1 MKKFKLVLFTF
12 FICFQNLAQ
21 VVTINGRVKDG
32 SKPIE
37 FASVWLKETS
47 EGMTT
52 DQAGNFTISSI
63 ATEFITIQVSR
74 IGYQKFEK
82 KIRIESI
89 NPIVV
94 EVELEPIDARLD
106 EIVVTGTMQE
116 VSRLDSPVPVEVYKA
131 DFFRANPAPS
141 IFESLQQING
151 VRPQINCNVCNTG
164 DIHIN
169 GLEGPYTMV
178 LIDGMPIVSGL
189 ATVYGLTGIPQAMID
204 RIEIVKGPASTLYGS
219 EAVGGLIN
227 VITKKPENSPKLIVD
242 AFGTSWN
249 ELNLDLGIRNQIG
262 PKIQSLTGVN
272 LFHYDTPIDTNQDGF
287 TDLTLA
293 KRISIFQKFNLI
305 RPDNK
310 IFNLAARFVYEDRW
324 GGEMNWNSKDR
335 GGDLVYGESIYTKR
349 WESFGTW
356 QLPGKENFNFQ
367 FSANGHQQNSVY
379 GTTIYLADQYVG
391 FGQLTWTKT
400 AAVHNFLLGAAYRF
414 THYDDNT
421 PATAES
427 GSDLNMPSIIHLPG
441 FFIQDEIT
449 LSKNQQLLLGSRLD
463 YNSLHG
469 VIFSPRLNYKL
480 SSDDKTSIF
489 RFSAGNG
496 FRVANVFTE
505 DHAALTGAREVIF
518 TEELKPEQSWN
529 LNANMVKKFYTD
541 NGTFL
546 SLDGSAFYT
555 YFTNRILPDYDT
567 NPNQIIYS
575 NLDGSAI
582 SKGISF
588 NLDLALPIGLTLNA
602 GATWMDVS
610 IMEENIKTQQILTER
625 FSSVWS
631 LGYEFKKQKLTID
644 YTGNIFGPIRLPL
657 LGELDD
663 RPAYSPWWSIQNLQ
677 VTKQIG
683 KRIELYGGIKNL
695 LNFLPPANSIARS
708 FDPFDRNVV
717 FGSDGSVVATPDN
730 PNALTFD
737 PTYMFAPNQGI
748 RGFFG
753 LRYSISN

>member
-1 MKKFKLVLFTF
+1 MKKLKLIFFSILISIQCFAQDIIVSGNVLEGN
-12 FICFQNLAQ
+12 I
-21 VVTINGRVKDG
+21 
-32 SKPIE
+32 PIE
-37 FASVWLKETS
+37 FANIWIKELKA
-47 EGMTT
+47 GVAT
-52 DQAGNFTISSI
+52 DQLGNFSI
-63 ATEFITIQVSR
+63 LIPRSESFTIQVSR
-74 IGYQKFEK
+74 IGYKKFEK
-82 KIRIESI
+82 KILVDAI
-89 NPIVV
+89 NPIYIQ
-94 EVELEPIDARLD
+94 VELEQLDGRLD
-106 EIVVTGTMQE
+106 EVVVTGTMQE

-131 DFFRANPAPS
+131 DFFRSNPAPS

-169 GLEGPYTMV
+169 GLEGPYTMI

-189 ATVYGLTGIPQAMID
+189 ATVYGLTGIPQAMIE

-227 VITKKPENSPKLIVD
+227 VITKKPENSPKLIID

-249 ELNLDLGIRNQIG
+249 ELNLDLGIQNNIG
-262 PKIQSLTGVN
+262 NKVQSLTGIN
-272 LFHYDTPIDTNQDGF
+272 LFHYDKPIDANLDGF

-310 IFNLAARFVYEDRW
+310 VFNLAARYVYEDRW
-324 GGEMNWNSKDR
+324 GGEMNWKPMYR
-335 GGDLVYGESIYTKR
+335 GGDQVYGESIFTKR

-356 QLPGKENFNFQ
+356 QLPRSENFNFQ

-379 GTTIYLADQYVG
+379 GTTLYLADQYVG
-391 FGQLTWTKT
+391 FGQLTWIKP
-400 AAVHNFLLGAAYRF
+400 VSSHNFLLGAAYRY
-414 THYDDNT
+414 TYYDDNT
-421 PATAES
+421 PATLES
-427 GSDLNMPSIIHLPG
+427 GNGLNMPSIIHLPG
-441 FFIQDEIT
+441 FFVQDEIT
-449 LSKNQQLLLGSRLD
+449 ISPKHRLLLGGRLD

-469 VIFSPRLNYKL
+469 VIFSPRLNYKI
-480 SSDDKTSIF
+480 SSEDKTSIF

-518 TEELKPEQSWN
+518 EEELKPEQSWN
-529 LNANMVKKFYTD
+529 LNTNAVKKFYTD
-541 NGTFL
+541 RGIFL

-555 YFTNRILPDYDT
+555 YFTNRILPDYET
-567 NPNQIIYS
+567 NSNQIIYS
-575 NLDGSAI
+575 NLNGSAI
-582 SKGISF
+582 SKGVSLNI
-588 NLDLALPIGLTLNA
+588 DLALPSGLTLNA

-610 IMEENIKTQQILTER
+610 ITEENIKTQQILTER
-625 FSSVWS
+625 FSGVWS
-631 LGYEFKKQKLTID
+631 LAYQFKKQKLTLD
-644 YTGNIFGPIRLPL
+644 YTGNLFGPMRLPL
-657 LGELDD
+657 LSELDN
-663 RPAYSPWWSIQNLQ
+663 RPAYAPWWSIQNIQ

-683 KRIELYGGIKNL
+683 TRLELYGGIKNL
-695 LNFLPPANSIARS
+695 LNFTPPANSIARS
-708 FDPFDRNVV
+708 FDPFDREVD
-717 FGSDGSVVATPDN
+717 FASDGSVIPTPKN

>member
-287 TDLTLA
+287 TDLTLV

>member
-546 SLDGSAFYT
+546 SLEGSAFYT

-644 YTGNIFGPIRLPL
+644 YTGNIFGPMRLPL

>member
-644 YTGNIFGPIRLPL
+644 YTGNIFGPMRLPL

>member
-463 YNSLHG
+463 YNLLHG

-644 YTGNIFGPIRLPL
+644 YTGNIFGPMRLPL

>member
-349 WESFGTW
+349 WVSFGTW

-463 YNSLHG
+463 YNLLHG

-644 YTGNIFGPIRLPL
+644 YTGNIFGPMRLPL